1 MISQPLAS
9 DAYQSG
15 EEQQLGTLVGVYT
28 QHTTL
33 SGKIALMG
41 VAMLGF
47 FLVIDAILLLIWQ
60 AGSALMES
68 PLGFGQLIYVV
79 GSLVAMRR
87 HENMITPL
95 HPRLSITVYTDGLL
109 YRKGRTTRVVRWE
122 EIRTI
127 QRQFK
132 VYRRKGKII
141 DMRPGYTC
149 ELTQGP
155 NLVLSAAIAGVA
167 AVGACIERELTQR
180 LLPDFLTDY
189 QAGNSIT
196 FFPLTLTRQYI
207 ENRKKDIGWTHI
219 SKIEVGPENLIV
231 ERDGNKRDTLT
242 VSLTGIP
249 NVCVLEALLEHLRE
263 VKGFELVRT
272 AEGETWDSTSIQ
284 VLEKS
289 RKRPQSGKTS
299 WVSTVVLILLLIPGL
314 ALETWTVRDGLNQ
327 QRLAELPSQTFH
339 VSGPPTLIIKVDAID
354 HLYLL
359 NKDNDNNQVFI
370 SGWKEVTG
378 IGSLDDIQEHA
389 TQQGNTI
396 NLSWSMKQT
405 PFLDI
410 GSEMVDLSIAMPT
423 NSNVQIETRTGDLEI
438 GYLKG
443 EIKVKT
449 QSAHIDIQATL
460 QGHSQ
465 LQSTSGQIDFCGTLA
480 PQSNDR
486 FQSESGNITLTMFSD
501 ASFHLLPSSSLNRIS
516 NDYGSNQVG
525 NPPRGN
531 LEAITH
537 TGAISIHNGNPSADA
552 PAFYC

>member
-1 MISQPLAS
+1 MVSRPLAP

-15 EEQQLGTLVGVYT
+15 EEQQLGAPVGVYT
-28 QHTTL
+28 RHTTL
-33 SGKIALMG
+33 SGKIAFTG

-47 FLVIDAILLLIWQ
+47 FLVIDAILLLVWQ
-60 AGSALMES
+60 TGSALMES
-68 PLGFGQLIYVV
+68 SLGFGQLLYLT
-79 GSLVAMRR
+79 GSLLAMKW
-87 HENMITPL
+87 HEDMITPL

-109 YRKGRTTRVVRWE
+109 YRKGRTIRIVRWE
-122 EIRTI
+122 NIRTI

-132 VYRRKGKII
+132 VYRRKSKII
-141 DMRPGYTC
+141 DVRTGYTC

-155 NLVLSAAIAGVA
+155 NLVLSSAIAGVA
-167 AVGACIERELTQR
+167 EVGACIERELTQR
-180 LLPDFLTDY
+180 LLPDLLADY

-207 ENRKKDIGWTHI
+207 ENRKKDIGWTHV

-242 VSLTGIP
+242 VSLAGIP

-272 AEGETWDSTSIQ
+272 AEGEMWDSTSIQ

-314 ALETWTVRDGLNQ
+314 ALETWTVRDGLNY
-327 QRLAELPSQTFH
+327 QRLDELPSQTFH
-339 VSGPPTLIIKVDAID
+339 VSGPPTLIIKADAID

-359 NKDNDNNQVFI
+359 SKENSKQVSV

-378 IGSLDDIQEHA
+378 IGSLGDIQEHA

-396 NLSWSMKQT
+396 SLNWSMKQT
-405 PFLDI
+405 PFL
-410 GSEMVDLSIAMPT
+410 GVGLEEVDLNVFVPT

-443 EIKVKT
+443 EINVKT
-449 QSAHIDIQATL
+449 QTARIDIQATL

-465 LQSTSGQIDFCGTLA
+465 LQSTSGQINFCGTLA

-486 FQSESGNITLTMFSD
+486 FQSESGNITITMFSD
-501 ASFHLLPSSSLNRIS
+501 AAFTLLPSSSLSRIS
-516 NDYGSNQVG
+516 NDYGSDQVG
-525 NPPRGN
+525 NSPRGN

-537 TGAISIHNGNPSADA
+537 SGAISIHSGNPSADA
-552 PAFYC
+552 PEFYC